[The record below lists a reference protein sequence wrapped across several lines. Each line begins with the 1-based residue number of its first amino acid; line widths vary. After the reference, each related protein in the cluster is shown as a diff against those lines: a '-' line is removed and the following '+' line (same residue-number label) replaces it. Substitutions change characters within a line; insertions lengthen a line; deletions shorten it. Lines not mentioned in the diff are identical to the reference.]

1 MFLDEAVITVTSG
14 NGGNGSASMHREK
27 HVPRGGPNGADG
39 GKGGDVILLAQ
50 RGCRTL
56 FDVRLRQHIE
66 APHGSNARNQMA
78 GRDAEDVTIVVP
90 VGTMVYDDEDN
101 ELLVDLSADGM
112 TYVVARGGRGGR
124 GNKHFT
130 NSVRQAPAFA
140 ENGAPGES
148 FRVRLELK
156 LLADVGLIGL
166 PNAGKS
172 TLIGACSAARPKIGD
187 YPFTTIIPNL
197 GVVRVGHES
206 FTMADMPGLIEGASE
221 GLGLGHQFLKH
232 VERTRVL
239 IHVVDAF
246 PIDGSEPWDNF
257 RIVEQ
262 ELANYSE
269 ELASRPRLIA
279 LNKVDLAPDP
289 EFVDLVMEPFVEA
302 GYEVFPVSGA
312 TNQGL
317 EPLLFRAAALID
329 ENVVAP
335 AVPVLK
341 PAQARKMDDKW
352 GVREDDGE
360 FFVEGQRIERL
371 VHMTNLT
378 NKEALRYLHRKLER
392 IGVIDALREA
402 GATDGDTV
410 VIAGWAFAFR
420 DWGS

>member
-1 MFLDEAVITVTSG
+1 
-14 NGGNGSASMHREK
+14 
-27 HVPRGGPNGADG
+27 
-39 GKGGDVILLAQ
+39 
-50 RGCRTL
+50 
-56 FDVRLRQHIE
+56 
-66 APHGSNARNQMA
+66 MA

-289 EFVDLVMEPFVEA
+289 EFVDLVKEPFVEA

-341 PAQARKMDDKW
+341 PAQSRKMDDKW
-352 GVREDDGE
+352 EVREDDGE
-360 FFVEGQRIERL
+360 FFVEGARIERL

>member
-1 MFLDEAVITVTSG
+1 
-14 NGGNGSASMHREK
+14 
-27 HVPRGGPNGADG
+27 
-39 GKGGDVILLAQ
+39 
-50 RGCRTL
+50 
-56 FDVRLRQHIE
+56 
-66 APHGSNARNQMA
+66 
-78 GRDAEDVTIVVP
+78 
-90 VGTMVYDDEDN
+90 
-101 ELLVDLSADGM
+101 
-112 TYVVARGGRGGR
+112 
-124 GNKHFT
+124 
-130 NSVRQAPAFA
+130 
-140 ENGAPGES
+140 
-148 FRVRLELK
+148 
-156 LLADVGLIGL
+156 
-166 PNAGKS
+166 
-172 TLIGACSAARPKIGD
+172 
-187 YPFTTIIPNL
+187 
-197 GVVRVGHES
+197 
-206 FTMADMPGLIEGASE
+206 
-221 GLGLGHQFLKH
+221 
-232 VERTRVL
+232 
-239 IHVVDAF
+239 VVDAF

-289 EFVDLVMEPFVEA
+289 EFVDLVKEPFVEA

-341 PAQARKMDDKW
+341 PAQSRKMDDKW
-352 GVREDDGE
+352 EVREDDGE
-360 FFVEGQRIERL
+360 FFVEGARIERL